1 MPVPPWVWGGNSI
14 WTRWGQR
21 NRTCCGTAR
30 TQSTSSPFFIQ
41 EEWSASL
48 APSRV
53 DSPNQAGDSVLSTLS
68 TVRSGP
74 MRTEVRTEP
83 NPQVLGSV
91 LCEGGPDPYSQVR
104 GPSLSG
110 PDLGVEP
117 GSDLVRTSRTG
128 EVTLADASRC
138 HICHITQRRPQHGN
152 NSCSCSCQRRRPQ
165 LHLQLPPPT
174 MTRMTTTA
182 APAAATANKD
192 DDDHSCTCSCHPRW
206 ERGWQQ
212 QLHLQLPPPTR
223 TTTTTAAPAAAT
235 LDENDDNHS
244 CTCSCHRQRGRRQ

>member
-1 MPVPPWVWGGNSI
+1 MSSALVVFGSPLAVEAAVKATLVLGHNLFRSKPPVLAHAAVVIRHWKSRSVEHAFGSLPGARKSPGWSTEVGPGWFARKTS
-14 WTRWGQR
+14 GQR
-21 NRTCCGTAR
+21 MEVTRLVQG
-30 TQSTSSPFFIQ
+30 
-41 EEWSASL
+41 
-48 APSRV
+48 SR
-53 DSPNQAGDSVLSTLS
+53 SSTLS

-91 LCEGGPDPYSQVR
+91 LCEGGPDPYLQVR

-152 NSCSCSCQRRRPQ
+152 NSCSCSCQHRQRRQRRP
-165 LHLQLPPPT
+165 
-174 MTRMTTTA
+174 
-182 APAAATANKD
+182 
-192 DDDHSCTCSCHPRW
+192 
-206 ERGWQQ
+206 

-235 LDENDDNHS
+235 LDENDDDHS